1 MSRDVRLNE
10 FIEHDNVDYTRSAS
24 VLGAAQA
31 SFKST
36 YYSIGPKLF
45 IVGCGGIGFWAG
57 IYAAMLGF
65 FDAVYLFDG
74 DKIDSTNLARL
85 PVPGSWVGVNK
96 AVALK
101 RVIHTLRP
109 ALPVIPIMKPANTV
123 LLNAIITPTSNVAI
137 YILDCTDDARAQN
150 EVFNWSKGFKEKVY
164 AKAGYEG
171 MEFGVYTEIN
181 TWVPADYQPGYTT
194 AASNVLTSAAAAAYA
209 VTSLIFRGNTTEAK
223 FSMLDKIC
231 TTQRQ
236 QTLTK
241 AMKAVQEGQPVTRI

>member
-1 MSRDVRLNE
+1 MPGANDHNE
-10 FIEHDNVDYTRSAS
+10 TIELDNVDYTRSAN
-24 VLGAAQA
+24 VLDTAMATM
-31 SFKST
+31 KPN
-36 YYSIGPKLF
+36 YSSGPKLF
-45 IVGCGGIGFWAG
+45 IIGCGGIGFWAG
-57 IYAAMLGF
+57 VYASMLGF
-65 FDAVYLFDG
+65 FKQAFLFDG
-74 DKIDSTNLARL
+74 DRIDSTNLSRL
-85 PVPGSWVGVNK
+85 PVPGSWVGINK

-109 ALPVIPIMKPANTV
+109 AMMVIPIMKPASTI
-123 LLNAIITPTSNVAI
+123 LLNAIVTNKNLSAT

-150 EVFNWSKGFKEKVY
+150 EVFNWSKTLKDPVY

-171 MEFGVYTEIN
+171 VNFGIYTEIN
-181 TWVPADYQPGYTT
+181 TWVPEDYRPGYTT

-223 FSMLDKIC
+223 FSLLDKIC

-241 AMKAVQEGQPVTRI
+241 AMKAIQEGTAVTRL